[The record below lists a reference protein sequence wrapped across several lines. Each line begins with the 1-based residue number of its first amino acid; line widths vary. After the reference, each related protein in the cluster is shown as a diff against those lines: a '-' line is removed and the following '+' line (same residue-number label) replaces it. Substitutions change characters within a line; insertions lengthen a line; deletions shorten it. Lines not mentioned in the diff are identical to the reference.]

1 MNVNGMIS
9 VTCRA
14 KFIFISTG
22 LRFGK
27 IQSSISFYSDFLFN
41 IECQIVGKKVNS
53 IIYTLMQNMLRKDW
67 ESFQSAN
74 IQKAVT
80 FKKSTLL
87 IRDNRQK

>member
-1 MNVNGMIS
+1 
-9 VTCRA
+9 
-14 KFIFISTG
+14 
-22 LRFGK
+22 
-27 IQSSISFYSDFLFN
+27 
-41 IECQIVGKKVNS
+41 
-53 IIYTLMQNMLRKDW
+53 MQNMLRKDW